1 MKPASALFCTPDNV
15 SSVLKARKTC
25 KKYMPGTIRILQLYC
40 FQQGK
45 MAFLVRLGGRKP
57 MKPICWMVVIACLSF
72 TVGCGQHTVLSSDAK
87 SDPQKLPFDRP
98 PQTGGIS
105 PSHSLVPSATRI
117 PEGTALTVS
126 LEHNL
131 SSATAHSNDTFN
143 AVLDDPI
150 VIDGQTV
157 VPVGAVV
164 TGRVLDVRSA
174 LPPREHGYLRI
185 ALVHLKVGEKLLP
198 IATSSLFAKGG
209 SHEERGARMSP
220 ASDTT
225 TAGTSKEMVFAP
237 GRRLTF
243 RLTQNVELQ

>member
-1 MKPASALFCTPDNV
+1 MGS
-15 SSVLKARKTC
+15 
-25 KKYMPGTIRILQLYC
+25 Q
-40 FQQGK
+40 
-45 MAFLVRLGGRKP
+45 KP
-57 MKPICWMVVIACLSF
+57 MKHIGWMLVVACLSF
-72 TVGCGQHTVLSSDAK
+72 TVGCGQRTVLSSDAK
-87 SDPQKLPFDRP
+87 ADPQKLPFDRP

-105 PSHSLVPSATRI
+105 PSHSLVPSPTRI

-131 SSATAHSNDTFN
+131 SSATARGNDTFS

-157 VPVGAVV
+157 VPGGALV

-174 LPPREHGYLRI
+174 VPPREHGYLRI
-185 ALVHLKVGEKLLP
+185 ALVGLKVGEKQLL

-209 SHEERGARMSP
+209 SHEDHGARMSP
-220 ASDTT
+220 ASDTATPT
-225 TAGTSKEMVFAP
+225 TDISREMVFAP

-243 RLTQNVELQ
+243 RLTQNVDLQ